1 MPNAWD
7 AGSAKYL
14 AACGFAALGT
24 TSAGIAFA
32 AGHRDSDPRQSVDAM
47 FAAIASIVAAVPI
60 PVSADLEAGF
70 GDSLDDVQRTFTR
83 AIAIGCAG
91 GSLEDVADYATPGQF
106 VLRSRQDAIERV
118 CAARAAIDQHATPFV
133 LTARTECFLTG
144 HPSPLAEAIDRLCAF
159 RDAGAD
165 CLFAPGISQPAD
177 IATLVREVNAPLNV
191 LTAGPAAQLTLAQ
204 LRDLGVRRISTGSA
218 LAEARRQ
225 LAGQRRLG
233 PQRQRMGGARV
244 ERAREAARQLV
255 LAGRRQERHEQVVA
269 AWARRRAHRKR
280 RSRWRTSSSSE
291 VSYCWCGV

>member
-1 MPNAWD
+1 MPADATYQARDFLAQHQRGTFLMPNAWD

-47 FAAIASIVAAVPI
+47 FAAIASIVAAVSI

-218 LAEARRQ
+218 LARAAFTALHHAANDMLNKGSFAYAGVALSGEVLDGVMGEA
-225 LAGQRRLG
+225 
-233 PQRQRMGGARV
+233 V
-244 ERAREAARQLV
+244 E
-255 LAGRRQERHEQVVA
+255 
-269 AWARRRAHRKR
+269 
-280 RSRWRTSSSSE
+280 
-291 VSYCWCGV
+291 

>member
-47 FAAIASIVAAVPI
+47 FTAIASIVAAVSI

-218 LAEARRQ
+218 LARAAFTA
-225 LAGQRRLG
+225 LHHAANDMLNKGSFAYAG
-233 PQRQRMGGARV
+233 
-244 ERAREAARQLV
+244 
-255 LAGRRQERHEQVVA
+255 VA
-269 AWARRRAHRKR
+269 L
-280 RSRWRTSSSSE
+280 SGE
-291 VSYCWCGV
+291 VWDGVKGLLIFLKPTPR

>member
-1 MPNAWD
+1 MPAAKPNTARDFTALHQAGTFLMPNAWD

-32 AGHRDSDPRQSVDAM
+32 AGYRDSDPRQSVDAM

-70 GDSLDDVQRTFTR
+70 GGSLDDVQRTFTR

-118 CAARAAIDQHATPFV
+118 RAARAAIDQHATPFV

-144 HPSPLAEAIDRLCAF
+144 HPTPLAEAIDRLCAF

-165 CLFAPGISQPAD
+165 CLFAPGVSQPAD
-177 IATLVREVNAPLNV
+177 IATLVREANAPLNV

-218 LAEARRQ
+218 LARAAFTA
-225 LAGQRRLG
+225 LHHAADDMLNKGSFAYAG
-233 PQRQRMGGARV
+233 
-244 ERAREAARQLV
+244 AALSGEV
-255 LAGRRQERHEQVVA
+255 LD
-269 AWARRRAHRKR
+269 
-280 RSRWRTSSSSE
+280 
-291 VSYCWCGV
+291 GVMSLI

>member
-1 MPNAWD
+1 MPADATHQAGDFLALHQRGTFLMPNAWD

-47 FAAIASIVAAVPI
+47 FAAIASIVAAVSI

-218 LAEARRQ
+218 LVRAAFTA
-225 LAGQRRLG
+225 LHHAADDMLNKGNFAYAGTALSG
-233 PQRQRMGGARV
+233 EVLDGVMGKDASV
-244 ERAREAARQLV
+244 FI
-255 LAGRRQERHEQVVA
+255 
-269 AWARRRAHRKR
+269 
-280 RSRWRTSSSSE
+280 
-291 VSYCWCGV
+291 

>member
-1 MPNAWD
+1 MPAAKPNTARDFAALHQAGTFLMPNAWD

-32 AGHRDSDPRQSVDAM
+32 AGYRDSDPRQSVDAM

-118 CAARAAIDQHATPFV
+118 RAARAAIDQHATPFV

-144 HPSPLAEAIDRLCAF
+144 HPTPLAEAIDRLCAF

-165 CLFAPGISQPAD
+165 CLFAPGVSQPAD

-218 LAEARRQ
+218 LARAAFTALHHAADDMLNRGSFAY
-225 LAGQRRLG
+225 AGAALST
-233 PQRQRMGGARV
+233 
-244 ERAREAARQLV
+244 RA
-255 LAGRRQERHEQVVA
+255 GVVA
-269 AWARRRAHRKR
+269 
-280 RSRWRTSSSSE
+280 STGSTP
-291 VSYCWCGV
+291 

>member
-1 MPNAWD
+1 MPAAKPNTARDFAALHQAGTFLMPNAWD

-47 FAAIASIVAAVPI
+47 FAAIASIVAAVSI

-218 LAEARRQ
+218 LARAAFTALHHAADDMLNKGSFAYARTALSGEVLDGVMEA
-225 LAGQRRLG
+225 
-233 PQRQRMGGARV
+233 
-244 ERAREAARQLV
+244 
-255 LAGRRQERHEQVVA
+255 
-269 AWARRRAHRKR
+269 
-280 RSRWRTSSSSE
+280 
-291 VSYCWCGV
+291 

>member
-47 FAAIASIVAAVPI
+47 FTALASIVAAVSI

-218 LAEARRQ
+218 LARAAFTA
-225 LAGQRRLG
+225 LHHAADDMLNKGSFAYAG
-233 PQRQRMGGARV
+233 
-244 ERAREAARQLV
+244 AALSGEV
-255 LAGRRQERHEQVVA
+255 LD
-269 AWARRRAHRKR
+269 
-280 RSRWRTSSSSE
+280 
-291 VSYCWCGV
+291 GVMD

>member
-47 FAAIASIVAAVPI
+47 FAAIASIVAAVSI

-83 AIAIGCAG
+83 AITIGCAG

-218 LAEARRQ
+218 LARAAFTA
-225 LAGQRRLG
+225 LHHAADDMLNKGNFAYAGTALSG
-233 PQRQRMGGARV
+233 EVLDGVMGKDASV
-244 ERAREAARQLV
+244 FI
-255 LAGRRQERHEQVVA
+255 
-269 AWARRRAHRKR
+269 
-280 RSRWRTSSSSE
+280 
-291 VSYCWCGV
+291 

>member
-1 MPNAWD
+1 MPAAKPNTARDFAALHQAGTFLMPNAWD

-47 FAAIASIVAAVPI
+47 FAAIASIVAAVSI

-118 CAARAAIDQHATPFV
+118 RAARAAIDQHATPFV

-218 LAEARRQ
+218 LARAAFTALHHAADDMLNKGSFAYAGVALSGEVWDGVMGEA
-225 LAGQRRLG
+225 
-233 PQRQRMGGARV
+233 V
-244 ERAREAARQLV
+244 E
-255 LAGRRQERHEQVVA
+255 
-269 AWARRRAHRKR
+269 
-280 RSRWRTSSSSE
+280 
-291 VSYCWCGV
+291 

>member
-218 LAEARRQ
+218 LARAAFTALHHAADDMLNKGSFAYARTA
-225 LAGQRRLG
+225 LSGEVLDG
-233 PQRQRMGGARV
+233 VMGEDA
-244 ERAREAARQLV
+244 
-255 LAGRRQERHEQVVA
+255 
-269 AWARRRAHRKR
+269 
-280 RSRWRTSSSSE
+280 SIFI
-291 VSYCWCGV
+291 